1 MASSTRWSVSAIGGL
16 ALAGMILTGC
26 AGQAV
31 AANFDG
37 TKPLICAIT
46 TIQECDAG
54 QCDRYAPEGTV
65 AGAPSFIKIDVNTKA
80 VTASFGRTST
90 LNTAMHLNGRLVLQG
105 GENGRGWSATIDE
118 DTGLMSAA
126 VVDNDHTFS
135 LFGACTTP

>member
-1 MASSTRWSVSAIGGL
+1 MAFSTTWSVAAVGGL
-16 ALAGMILTGC
+16 VLAGIILTGS

-37 TKPLICAIT
+37 TKPLICAVT

-65 AGAPSFIKIDVNTKA
+65 AGAPSFIKFDVNTKA
-80 VTASFGRTST
+80 VTASFGRKST
-90 LNTAMHLNGRLVLQG
+90 LNSTMHLNGRLVLQG
-105 GENGRGWSATIDE
+105 GEAGRGWSATIDE
-118 DTGLMSAA
+118 DTGIMSAA